1 MAAGINVAVT
11 KKRLKKSDLAQDNCI
26 FLGAVRLTRKGPV
39 FGVKY
44 RWE

>member
-26 FLGAVRLTRKGPV
+26 FLGAVRLTQNGPV
-39 FGVKY
+39 FGIEY
-44 RWE
+44 RGE